1 MHIIRP
7 ETLWHDKSRRESR
20 IGLYAWLPAEKN
32 ESRRVSRRVMYIIRS
47 ETLGETVW
55 REKSRQQYR
64 QKSHRES
71 WRESRQDLWPGSRRY
86 CWRDFSRQRVSP
98 RVSNRIICMTLGET
112 LSETRFCTLEL
123 PFSRF
128 TSFRHIYTLIL
139 CLFPCP
145 HFGFPPFTFSLLP
158 RIHLSFFTLSGSL
171 LRRSSPFSL
180 FAQDSPSALP
190 HLPLFPLP
198 LQVLHFAI
206 VIFFPSAV
214 SYFYPP
220 FPSSQFLLSAVIRSS
235 FLLFPLF
242 YPVSPNVFPLI
253 HFVVFLTPP
262 PPPLSLSLSL
272 IIIIIII
279 TNISIPLIL
288 LLFYRLSFKLFHIF
302 VFVILFICI
311 IFLHIVFYMDFV
323 FYLSVCCILFGHMV
337 LPWPNKLNQSI
348 NQSISPPF

>member
-1 MHIIRP
+1 
-7 ETLWHDKSRRESR
+7 
-20 IGLYAWLPAEKN
+20 
-32 ESRRVSRRVMYIIRS
+32 MYIIRS

-71 WRESRQDLWPGSRRY
+71 WRESRQDLWPG
-86 CWRDFSRQRVSP
+86 FSRQRVSP

-198 LQVLHFAI
+198 LQDPSLRHRH
-206 VIFFPSAV
+206 FFPICRFLLLSTLPFFPV
-214 SYFYPP
+214 PTLRSHPLLIPP
-220 FPSSQFLLSAVIRSS
+220 FP
-235 FLLFPLF
+235 
-242 YPVSPNVFPLI
+242 
-253 HFVVFLTPP
+253 
-262 PPPLSLSLSL
+262 
-272 IIIIIII
+272 
-279 TNISIPLIL
+279 
-288 LLFYRLSFKLFHIF
+288 
-302 VFVILFICI
+302 VILSCF
-311 IFLHIVFYMDFV
+311 
-323 FYLSVCCILFGHMV
+323 S
-337 LPWPNKLNQSI
+337 
-348 NQSISPPF
+348 